1 MGHYLYLRK
10 DFSTEIG
17 SQRAQ
22 DTVSFFFS
30 SILFL
35 AIFGDVCQRRHLCL
49 SQESDKIAYW
59 WVLSGEL
66 AHSSMGYFQDQ
77 ILFLCIFHLGPIRLC
92 GLRAPCPSCTFP
104 SRPLQGKGCQAR
116 TKIHSPASLAGCA
129 FKSPRSPAH

>member
-1 MGHYLYLRK
+1 MGQYLYLRK

-22 DTVSFFFS
+22 DTVSFFFP

-35 AIFGDVCQRRHLCL
+35 AIFGDVCQRRHLCF

-66 AHSSMGYFQDQ
+66 SHSSMGYFQDQ
-77 ILFLCIFHLGPIRLC
+77 FHLGPI
-92 GLRAPCPSCTFP
+92 
-104 SRPLQGKGCQAR
+104 
-116 TKIHSPASLAGCA
+116 
-129 FKSPRSPAH
+129 

>member
-1 MGHYLYLRK
+1 MGQYLYLRK

-22 DTVSFFFS
+22 DLFFPP
-30 SILFL
+30 ILLL

-77 ILFLCIFHLGPIRLC
+77 FHLGPIRLC
-92 GLRAPCPSCTFP
+92 GLRAPCPSFAFP
-104 SRPLQGKGCQAR
+104 PTPCKARAAKQGIKS
-116 TKIHSPASLAGCA
+116 TPPPPSLAVPS
-129 FKSPRSPAH
+129 SPREAQCISK